1 MRRHPRRG
9 TVGVISLVAAG
20 AVATVALVA
29 SRAGAPDL
37 AAYVPLPG
45 LLALVAAVLAGVG
58 AGLTLARP
66 RRDDRAALRVLSWW
80 WVLAG
85 VVLIVVSMWSATA
98 VLLFLADTA
107 PDASKRVEM
116 RLDAVKTGLTVGAGA
131 VGLVA
136 LLLGVRRQ
144 WLGER
149 TQAYQE
155 YDAGERRVTE
165 LYTKAADQ
173 LGHDKAAVRLAGLYA
188 LERVAQDNPEHRQTV
203 VDVICAYLRMP
214 PPSAVPGE
222 AEPAGREETIDPQE
236 LQVRATAQVIL
247 RNHLR
252 WSRSEP
258 VRPVTFWPDID
269 VDLTGAWLVK
279 LGFVDCRMRR
289 AGFGGARF
297 EGFARFDRAVFEGV
311 AVFGGAVFS
320 GRAAWGEAN
329 YKAGF
334 EGAVFKDEA
343 AFRQAVFA
351 LRADFRGVTFERE
364 AFFNRAVFRDRA
376 LFRGTT
382 FEGVVLFGDAVF
394 EDEAVFRQATFAGGT
409 SFGEAVFT
417 TAPAFWEATVREAP
431 AGRRSWPDGWR
442 EAARDDGSG
451 TAHLVR
457 EVRENRGNRDDSQ
470 SGDDGPGTPD
480 LVFEDP
486 EDPED
491 PENPEDRADSRS
503 GEPAAR
509 TGDGGRGADR
519 IRTDDQ
525 DAGHARS
532 AGS

>member
-1 MRRHPRRG
+1 MRRYPRRG
-9 TVGVISLVAAG
+9 AVGVISLVAAV
-20 AVATVALVA
+20 AVAAAAVVAG
-29 SRAGAPDL
+29 RAGAPDL

-107 PDASKRVEM
+107 PDATKRVEM

-155 YDAGERRVTE
+155 YDADERRVTE
-165 LYTKAADQ
+165 LYTKATDQ
-173 LGHDKAAVRLAGLYA
+173 LGHDKAAVRLAGLHA
-188 LERVAQDNPEHRQTV
+188 LERVAQGNPEHRQTV

-214 PPSAVPGE
+214 PVPAAPVDGE
-222 AEPAGREETIDPQE
+222 PGGREEAIDPQE
-236 LQVRATAQVIL
+236 LQVRATAQGIL

-269 VDLTGAWLVK
+269 LDLTGAWLVK
-279 LGFVDCRMRR
+279 SAFVDCRMREAR
-289 AGFGGARF
+289 FGGVRF

-311 AVFGGAVFS
+311 AVFGGTLFA
-320 GRAAWGEAN
+320 GRAAWEEAN

-334 EGAVFKDEA
+334 EGAVFKDEVM
-343 AFRQAVFA
+343 FREAVFA
-351 LRADFRGVTFERE
+351 LRADFREVVFERTV
-364 AFFNRAVFRDRA
+364 FFDRAVFKDRA
-376 LFRGTT
+376 LFRGTV
-382 FEGVVLFGDAVF
+382 FEGTALFGATAF
-394 EDEAVFRQATFAGGT
+394 EDEAVFRRAVFGGGT
-409 SFGEAVFT
+409 AFAEAVFA
-417 TAPAFWEATVREAP
+417 TAPAFWEATTREV
-431 AGRRSWPDGWR
+431 AGVRRSWPAGWR
-442 EAARDDGSG
+442 EEAPLDDGSG
-451 TAHLVR
+451 TAPLVHEVLADGEGGGDR
-457 EVRENRGNRDDSQ
+457 EDSS
-470 SGDDGPGTPD
+470 SGDDGSGATRPVPEGGEDVEDVEHPDGASPGPYGAGKVPTRSPGALSLRD
-480 LVFEDP
+480 DP
-486 EDPED
+486 
-491 PENPEDRADSRS
+491 
-503 GEPAAR
+503 
-509 TGDGGRGADR
+509 
-519 IRTDDQ
+519 
-525 DAGHARS
+525 
-532 AGS
+532 

>member
-1 MRRHPRRG
+1 MRRHPGRR
-9 TVGVISLVAAG
+9 TIGVISLVAAG
-20 AVATVALVA
+20 AVAAAALVA

-66 RRDDRAALRVLSWW
+66 RRDDREALRVLSWW
-80 WVLAG
+80 WVLTG

-165 LYTKAADQ
+165 LYTKATDQ
-173 LGHDKAAVRLAGLYA
+173 LGHDKAAVRLAGLHA
-188 LERVAQDNPEHRQTV
+188 LERVAQDNPEHRQTI

-214 PPSAVPGE
+214 PVPAEPGE
-222 AEPAGREETIDPQE
+222 GESAGQEESIDPQE
-236 LQVRATAQVIL
+236 LQVRATAQGIL

-269 VDLTGAWLVK
+269 LDLTGARLVK

-289 AGFGGARF
+289 ARFGGARF
-297 EGFARFDRAVFEGV
+297 EGFARFDRATFEDV
-311 AVFGGAVFS
+311 AVFGGAVFT

-334 EGAVFKDEA
+334 EGAVFRGDVM
-343 AFRQAVFA
+343 FRETVFA
-351 LRADFRGVTFERE
+351 LRADFREATFER
-364 AFFNRAVFRDRA
+364 AGLFNRAVFKDRA
-376 LFRGTT
+376 LFRGAT
-382 FEGVVLFGDAVF
+382 FAGDALFGDAAF
-394 EDEAVFRQATFAGGT
+394 ENEAVFRQVTFGGGA
-409 SFGEAVFT
+409 SFTGAVFA
-417 TAPAFWEATVREAP
+417 TAPAFWEATVGEAP
-431 AGRRSWPDGWR
+431 GVRRSWSTGWR
-442 EAARDDGSG
+442 EAGRDDGSGVVRLVRDDGSG
-451 TAHLVR
+451 TAPP
-457 EVRENRGNRDDSQ
+457 GRDDGAARLVPKDSPA
-470 SGDDGPGTPD
+470 DEPDGT
-480 LVFEDP
+480 
-486 EDPED
+486 
-491 PENPEDRADSRS
+491 
-503 GEPAAR
+503 R
-509 TGDGGRGADR
+509 TGDGGSGADQAQA
-519 IRTDDQ
+519 DDQ

>member
-1 MRRHPRRG
+1 MRWHPRRG
-9 TVGVISLVAAG
+9 TIGVSSLVAAG
-20 AVATVALVA
+20 VVATAALVA
-29 SRAGAPDL
+29 SRAGAPDV

-165 LYTKAADQ
+165 LYTKATDQ
-173 LGHDKAAVRLAGLYA
+173 LGHDKAAVRLAGLHA
-188 LERVAQDNPEHRQTV
+188 LERVAQDNPEHRQTI

-214 PPSAVPGE
+214 PVPAAPEEGESTGQEKAV
-222 AEPAGREETIDPQE
+222 DPQE
-236 LQVRATAQVIL
+236 LQVRATAQGIL

-269 VDLTGAWLVK
+269 LDLTGAWLVK
-279 LGFVDCRMRR
+279 PAFVDCRMREAR
-289 AGFGGARF
+289 FGGVRF
-297 EGFARFDRAVFEGV
+297 EGFARFDRAIFEGV
-311 AVFGGAVFS
+311 AVFGGTVFT

-334 EGAVFKDEA
+334 EGAVFRGDVM
-343 AFRQAVFA
+343 FREAVFA
-351 LRADFRGVTFERE
+351 LRADFREVTFERTVL
-364 AFFNRAVFRDRA
+364 FSRAVFKDRA
-376 LFRGTT
+376 LFRTTT
-382 FEGVVLFGDAVF
+382 FAGDVLFGDAVF
-394 EDEAVFRQATFAGGT
+394 ENEAVFRQAAFEGGT
-409 SFGEAVFT
+409 SFAEAVFT

-431 AGRRSWPDGWR
+431 GVRRSWPTGWR
-442 EAARDDGSG
+442 EA
-451 TAHLVR
+451 T
-457 EVRENRGNRDDSQ
+457 RDDS
-470 SGDDGPGTPD
+470 PGTTR
-480 LVFEDP
+480 LVRDDDSGAASLVRDNGSGAARPVRE
-486 EDPED
+486 
-491 PENPEDRADSRS
+491 DSRP
-503 GEPAAR
+503 GEPAGTR
-509 TGDGGRGADR
+509 TGDGGPGAGR
-519 IRTDDQ
+519 AQADDQ
-525 DAGHARS
+525 DAGRARG